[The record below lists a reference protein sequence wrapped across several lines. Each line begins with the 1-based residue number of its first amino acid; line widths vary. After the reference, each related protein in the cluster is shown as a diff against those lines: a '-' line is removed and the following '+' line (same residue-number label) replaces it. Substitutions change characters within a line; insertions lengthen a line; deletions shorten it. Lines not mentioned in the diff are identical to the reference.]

1 MSQCIKEST
10 GDLTEGRE
18 NTNINRIIIIPHAK
32 DMHFKEKKSTLVEK
46 VYPDSK

>member
-32 DMHFKEKKSTLVEK
+32 DMHFKEKKKYFSGEGL
-46 VYPDSK
+46 SR